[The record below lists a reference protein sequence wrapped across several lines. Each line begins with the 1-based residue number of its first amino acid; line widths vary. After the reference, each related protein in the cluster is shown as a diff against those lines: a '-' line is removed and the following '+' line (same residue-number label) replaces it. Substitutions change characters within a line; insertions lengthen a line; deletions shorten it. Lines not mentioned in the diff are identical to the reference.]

1 MDSAIPHHGSAGTL
15 RGPAQPG
22 CATAPASG
30 STTATGDAPARS
42 IPTPRGN
49 PVIRLQ
55 NAGLAFGDRTLWSGL
70 DLDVAPGEYLAVLG
84 SNGTGKTSFLKV
96 LLGLLPLTNG
106 TASVNGTRPRA
117 AASRVGYVPQQ
128 RGFPVRTPLR
138 AKDLVAQGVDGHRW
152 GIRMHPRRVHRKVDE
167 LLERVGA
174 TDYADAP
181 VGLLSGGEQQRL
193 RIAQALVADPTVM
206 LCDEALLSLDL
217 HNQHV
222 VSELVHE
229 QRQRHGC
236 AVVFVT
242 HDVNPIIDHVDRI
255 LYLANGSF
263 RIGTPDEVLRS
274 DVLSELYGAR
284 IEVLRSNG
292 RIFVAGR
299 PDSAHHTDSLED

>member
-1 MDSAIPHHGSAGTL
+1 MQPATPRT
-15 RGPAQPG
+15 GPAGPG
-22 CATAPASG
+22 PQNDAAAPATAAD
-30 STTATGDAPARS
+30 AAPAISLRD
-42 IPTPRGN
+42 
-49 PVIRLQ
+49 
-55 NAGLAFGDRTLWSGL
+55 AELAFGDRVLWSGL
-70 DLDVAPGEYLAVLG
+70 NLDVAPGEYLAVLG
-84 SNGTGKTSFLKV
+84 ANGTGKTSFLKV
-96 LLGLLPLTNG
+96 LLGLLPLTSG
-106 TASVNGTRPRA
+106 TVSVAGTRPRVA
-117 AASRVGYVPQQ
+117 AAHVGYVPQQ
-128 RGFPVRTPLR
+128 RGFPARTPLR

-152 GIRMHPRRVHRKVDE
+152 GVRLHPRRVNRRVAE

-174 TDYADAP
+174 AEYADAP

-193 RIAQALVADPTVM
+193 RVAQALAADPSVM

-217 HNQHV
+217 HHQHV

-229 QRQRHGC
+229 QRERHGS

-274 DVLSELYGAR
+274 DVLSQLYGTD

-292 RIFVAGR
+292 RILVAGR
-299 PDSAHHTDSLED
+299 SDSTHHTDSPEEIIP